1 MLPIRHEG
9 SAVERPA
16 VPAAKPPEPS
26 LHGQVA
32 ALLRHR
38 LVIAVCIVAATAAG
52 IGFTMYSRPVY
63 EAASVL
69 RFEVEQ
75 VDLPQ
80 LVQMVASDN
89 LIRTEIE
96 VLGGRTVGAA
106 LVDSLGLRARLVAPR
121 LARKADLFSALEV
134 PAAADSGTFVFR
146 HQGDSGFTIALGDTG
161 SVIRSVRVGERITVS
176 GITLALAPAAAGLP
190 GFTLRIDTSE
200 DAVARLQDNLKV
212 SRPAR
217 DADLISIRTRAN
229 DPNEA
234 AAMANFLAT
243 NLIARR
249 QAVRRGRTSVAAGF
263 LREQAD
269 SLGRQLRAAEDS
281 LRAYQEREHVVDVP
295 EQARSQVAR
304 LAGLQTDLSVIRADR
319 DAFSALI
326 TQVRRDTAAVPDG
339 GQALSRRMMAFP
351 ALLQN
356 QSASVLLGALAVVE
370 NERAALLVRRLP
382 TDRDVQILTGR
393 IREIESQ
400 LQHIAESYLQSI
412 SNQVAMRESEASR
425 FGTELD
431 RLPEKELQTARRE
444 REAKILNDLWVLVQT
459 RLKEAEI
466 TGSAGDPTVRLVD
479 AAVAPSLPIRPRP
492 FVNLVVSLVLGA
504 LIGVTVALARELGD
518 RSVRSRADAHA
529 AAGLPVLG
537 AFPKVRQAR
546 IAALPWRGRPVRGA
560 AGSLLHGGNV
570 SVKIPVDPKRDR
582 RVAGIESRLV
592 THPKASGGYREGF
605 NQLFA
610 NLALAYRQDPL
621 KVVVFTSALPG
632 EGKTLSAVN
641 FALTGA
647 SRGLRVLLIDADLR
661 CGVIGT
667 VLTCGA
673 GPGFSELL
681 AGTVPLDAVL
691 RPVPVGEHGSLTVIP
706 AGAVP
711 KVPGRVLTVDRITDV
726 LGALAPRF
734 DVVVIDTPP
743 VNLLADAALLGS
755 AADGVLVV
763 VRAGRTPSQALRYAM
778 DQLEGMQA
786 PVLGLLLNDIDLQRN
801 ETDDDSYRYLAE
813 AERYHAVAP

>member
-1 MLPIRHEG
+1 MLPIRPEG
-9 SAVERPA
+9 SAVERP
-16 VPAAKPPEPS
+16 VFPSVKPPEPS
-26 LHGQVA
+26 LRLQVA
-32 ALLRHR
+32 AVLRYR
-38 LVIAVCIVAATAAG
+38 FVIALCIVATAGLG

-63 EAASVL
+63 EAASVV

-80 LVQMVASDN
+80 LVQLVASDN

-96 VLGGRTVGAA
+96 VLGGRTVGEA

-121 LARKADLFSALEV
+121 RGRKADLFSELEV
-134 PAAADSGTFVFR
+134 PAAADSGTLVFR
-146 HQGDSGFTIALGDTG
+146 SQGSSVFTVALGDTG
-161 SVIRSVRVGERITVS
+161 RVVRSVQVGERATVA
-176 GITLALAPAAAGLP
+176 GVTLALAPGAAAYP
-190 GFTLRIDTSE
+190 EFTLRIDNAE
-200 DAVARLQDNLKV
+200 DAVARLQANLKV

-249 QAVRRGRTSVAAGF
+249 QAVRRGRTSVTAAF

-281 LRAYQEREHVVDVP
+281 LRAYQEREHVVDAP

-319 DAFSALI
+319 DAFAALVA
-326 TQVRRDTAAVPDG
+326 QLRRDTTAATAG
-339 GQALSRRMMAFP
+339 GQALSRRLMAFP

-356 QSASVLLGALAVVE
+356 QSASVLLGSLSVVE

-400 LQHIAESYLQSI
+400 LQSIAESYLQSV
-412 SNQVAMRESEASR
+412 SNQVAMRENEAGR

-479 AAVAPSLPIRPRP
+479 PAVAPSLPIRPRP
-492 FVNLVVSLVLGA
+492 LINLAVSLVLGT
-504 LIGVTVALARELGD
+504 LIGVVVALGRELGD
-518 RSVRSRADAHA
+518 RSVRSRADARA

-537 AFPKVRQAR
+537 AFPKIRQAR
-546 IAALPWRGRPVRGA
+546 VAALPWRGRPV
-560 AGSLLHGGNV
+560 GNGKV

-592 THPKASGGYREGF
+592 THPRTSGAYTEGF

-610 NLALAYRQDPL
+610 NLALTYRQDPL
-621 KVVVFTSALPG
+621 KVVVFTSPLPG

-667 VLTCGA
+667 VLNCNPK
-673 GPGFSELL
+673 PGFSELL
-681 AGTVPLDAVL
+681 AGTASLDRVL
-691 RPVPVGEHGSLTVIP
+691 RMVPVGEHGSLTVIP
-706 AGAVP
+706 AGAAP
-711 KVPGRVLTVDRITDV
+711 RVPGRVLTVDRITEV
-726 LGALAPRF
+726 LGLLAPQF
-734 DVVVIDTPP
+734 DIVVVDTPP

-763 VRAGRTPSQALRYAM
+763 VRAGRTPSEALRYAM

-801 ETDDDSYRYLAE
+801 GTDDDSYRYLAE